1 MYIPN
6 SFADV
11 AVPVVADK
19 LFTYIIPV
27 HLQHI
32 VRAGIRVLVPFG
44 QRTIIGFVVDVK
56 DQSEKIDLKSI
67 LDVIDPEPIIPEDL
81 LKLTQW
87 ISDYYIAPRGKVL
100 KSAIIHNTFKTSKR
114 IVKLNI
120 QDFDSVVVNKKL
132 TPKQKIIIEE
142 LKKRKPLSIQQLQK
156 RLNINSIY
164 STLNSLTQLG
174 IIKIDEESIQHG
186 ITAKYEAGIM
196 LDDKSRKALQTWL
209 KELMFRPSKRYG
221 KQVTFIQHLL
231 RYDDKET
238 FISIPDIL
246 KKTKA
251 SLSTIR
257 SLEKNKIITIGK
269 REVIRSQEYEIYK
282 SALGSTDITLNN
294 YQKDALQKIINKV
307 QQSIFHTFLL
317 YGVTG
322 SGKTQVYIE
331 TITETIKHGKSA
343 IVLVPEIS
351 LTPQIVRRFKFHL
364 GDNVTVVH
372 SRMSAGERQDA
383 WRRAWEGKISV
394 VIGPRSAVFAPLKNL
409 GLIVVDEEHEASYK
423 QFDQT
428 PRYHARDAAIMR
440 ASYCNAVVV
449 LGSATPSIESFTNA
463 LNNKYTLLELP
474 ERVDNAKLPDI
485 HLVDMTE
492 ERGRKLQKH
501 RDRRKEELKKDPMKA
516 KFKKQKFEIGSISDL
531 LREKIEDRLK
541 KKEGIILLQNRR
553 GFSPFVECPNCGYV
567 ETCDNCTISLTYHG
581 TTKLLRC
588 HYCGSVKQTSIFCPN
603 CQSLDIQYR
612 GFGTQRVEEELLKLF
627 RGLRLLRMDLDTT
640 STRGAHDK
648 LLKKFSDGEADILLG
663 TQMVAKGLDFSRV
676 TLVGVI
682 SADTQMLLPDF
693 RSAERTFQLLTQVA
707 GRAGR
712 SNLAGEVII
721 QTYQPK
727 HQSLQHVLKHE
738 FKSFYEDEI
747 AFRKELNYPPFSRLI
762 LIEFKGKQEN
772 DVIKNSSKFAELL
785 KKYTKYFI
793 TLGPAAAAITKL
805 KGQHRWHIIVKS
817 LKTVDPAGKFVHKA
831 IQQAIQD
838 YQKSTVGKSKSVKMI
853 IDVDPVGM
861 M

>member
-1 MYIPN
+1 MN
-6 SFADV
+6 VHNLFADV
-11 AVPVVADK
+11 AVPVVIDK
-19 LFTYIIPV
+19 LFTYIIPP
-27 HLQHI
+27 HLQHM
-32 VRAGIRVLVPFG
+32 VNTGIRVLVPFG
-44 QRTIIGFVVDVK
+44 GRTAIGLIINVK
-56 DQSEKIDLKSI
+56 AQSEKINLKSI
-67 LDVIDPEPIIPEDL
+67 LDVIDPAPIIPEDL
-81 LKLTQW
+81 LKLAQW
-87 ISDYYIAPRGKVL
+87 ISDYYFAPIGKVL
-100 KSAIIHNTFKTSKR
+100 KSALVHSTFKTGKR
-114 IVKLNI
+114 MVSLNI
-120 QDFDSVVVNKKL
+120 QDIESKISEKKL
-132 TPKQKIIIEE
+132 TAQQKIIIEQ
-142 LKKRKPLSIQQLQK
+142 LKKKKPLSIPQLQK
-156 RLNINSIY
+156 CLKTKNIY
-164 STLNSLTQLG
+164 SALNLCTQLG
-174 IIKIDEESIQHG
+174 IIKIEEKLMPHKIA
-186 ITAKYEAGIM
+186 AKYEAGVM
-196 LDDKSRKALQTWL
+196 LDEKARETLQTWL

-221 KQVTFIQHLL
+221 KQVTLMHHLL
-231 RYDDKET
+231 RHGDKET
-238 FISIPDIL
+238 FISIQDIL
-246 KKTKA
+246 KTAKV

-257 SLEKNKIITIGK
+257 SLEKNNIIKIEK
-269 REVIRSQEYEIYK
+269 REVMRSPEYVFYQ

-294 YQKDALQKIINKV
+294 YQQDALEKIIGKV
-307 QQSIFHTFLL
+307 RQSIFHTYLL
-317 YGVTG
+317 YGITG

-331 TITETIKHGKSA
+331 AINETIKHGKSA

-364 GDNVTVVH
+364 GDHVTVVH
-372 SRMSAGERQDA
+372 SRMSVGERQDA
-383 WRRAWEGKISV
+383 WRTAWEGKISV

-409 GLIVVDEEHEASYK
+409 GLIIVDEEHEASYK

-428 PRYHARDAAIMR
+428 PRYHARDAAVIR

-492 ERGRKLQKH
+492 ERAKKLQKH
-501 RDRRKEELKKDPMKA
+501 RDQRKEELKKDPMKS
-516 KFKKQKFEIGSISDL
+516 KLKKPKFEIGSISDL
-531 LREKIEDRLK
+531 LKEKIEDRLK

-553 GFSPFVECPNCGYV
+553 GFSPFVECPKCGYV
-567 ETCDNCTISLTYHG
+567 EMCNNCTISMTYHG

-588 HYCGSVKQTSIFCPN
+588 HYCGSVKQLSIFCPK
-603 CQSLDIQYR
+603 CQSLDILYR

-627 RGLRLLRMDLDTT
+627 PGLKLLRMDLDTT

-727 HQSLQHVLKHE
+727 HQSLQYVLRHE

-747 AFRKELNYPPFSRLI
+747 TFRKELNYPPFSRLI
-762 LIEFKGKQEN
+762 LIEFKGIKEN
-772 DVIKNSSKFAELL
+772 DVIRNSSKFAELL
-785 KKYTKYFI
+785 KKYNKHFI
-793 TLGPAAAAITKL
+793 TLGPAAAALSKL
-805 KGQHRWHIIVKS
+805 KGQYRWHIIIKS
-817 LKTVDPAGKFVHKA
+817 LKNADPAGKYVHDA
-831 IQQAIQD
+831 LQHAIQD
-838 YQKSTVGKSKSVKMI
+838 YRKSTFGKSKSIKMI
-853 IDVDPVGM
+853 LDVDPVGM

>member
-1 MYIPN
+1 MNVPHA
-6 SFADV
+6 FADI
-11 AVPVVADK
+11 AVPVVVEK
-19 LFTYIIPV
+19 LFTYAIPI
-27 HLQHI
+27 HLLPL
-32 VRAGIRVLVPFG
+32 VKAGIRVLVPFG
-44 QRTIIGFVVDVK
+44 KRNLIGFVVETKERSD
-56 DQSEKIDLKSI
+56 KIDLKTI
-67 LDVIDPEPIIPEDL
+67 LDVIDPEPIIHEDL

-87 ISDYYIAPRGKVL
+87 ISDYYIAPRSKVL
-100 KSAIIHNTFKTSKR
+100 KSVLIHSTFKTGKR
-114 IVKLNI
+114 VVSLNL
-120 QDFDSVVVNKKL
+120 QDFESSVVHKKL
-132 TPKQKIIIEE
+132 TPKQKTIIEE
-142 LKKRKPLSIQQLQK
+142 LKKQTFLSISQLQK
-156 RLNINSIY
+156 RLQINSIH
-164 STLNSLTQLG
+164 STLNSLIELG
-174 IIKIDEESIQHG
+174 IIKIDEESVPRG
-186 ITAKYEAGIM
+186 IRVKHEAGIM
-196 LDDKSRKALQTWL
+196 LDEKIITTLQIWL

-221 KQVTFIQHLL
+221 KQVTLIQHLL
-231 RYDDKET
+231 SYDDKET

-246 KKTKA
+246 KRVKV

-257 SLEKNKIITIGK
+257 SLEKNKIIKIGN
-269 REVIRSQEYEIYK
+269 REVIRSPEYVMYQ

-294 YQKDALQKIINKV
+294 YQQNALGKIINKV

-322 SGKTQVYIE
+322 SGKTQVYIKA
-331 TITETIKHGKSA
+331 ITETIKRGKSA

-364 GDNVTVVH
+364 GDNVAVVH
-372 SRMSAGERQDA
+372 SRMSIGERQDA
-383 WRRAWEGKISV
+383 WRIAWEGKISV

-449 LGSATPSIESFTNA
+449 LGSATPSVESFTNA
-463 LNNKYTLLELP
+463 LSNKYTLLELP

-485 HLVDMTE
+485 HLVDMIE
-492 ERGRKLQKH
+492 ERGRRLQKH
-501 RDRRKEELKKDPMKA
+501 RDQRKDELKKDPIKA
-516 KFKKQKFEIGSISDL
+516 KFKKRKFEVGSISDI

-567 ETCDNCTISLTYHG
+567 EMCDNCTISLTYHG

-588 HYCGSVKQTSIFCPN
+588 HYCGSVKKGTIFCPK

-612 GFGTQRVEEELLKLF
+612 GFGTQRVEEELKKLF
-627 RGLRLLRMDLDTT
+627 PGTKLLRMDLDTT
-640 STRGAHDK
+640 STRGAHDRI
-648 LLKKFSDGEADILLG
+648 LKIFSDGEADILLG

-721 QTYQPK
+721 QTFQPK

-738 FKSFYEDEI
+738 FKSFYENEI
-747 AFRKELNYPPFSRLI
+747 TYRKELNYPPFSRLI
-762 LIEFKGKQEN
+762 LIEFKSTKEK
-772 DVIKNSSKFAELL
+772 DVVRHSSKFAELL
-785 KKYTKYFI
+785 KTYAKHFI
-793 TLGPAAAAITKL
+793 ILGPAAAALTKL
-805 KGQHRWHIIVKS
+805 RGQYRWHIIVKS

-831 IQQAIQD
+831 IRQAIQD
-838 YQKSTVGKSKSVKMI
+838 YHKSTIGKTKSVKMI

>member
-1 MYIPN
+1 MNIPN
-6 SFADV
+6 SFADI
-11 AVPVVADK
+11 AVPVVVDK
-19 LFTYIIPV
+19 LFTYIIPI
-27 HLQHI
+27 HLRHI
-32 VRAGIRVLVPFG
+32 VKAGIRVLVPFG
-44 QRTIIGFVVDVK
+44 RRTLIGFVVEIKEHSDK
-56 DQSEKIDLKSI
+56 MDLKSI
-67 LDVIDPEPIIPEDL
+67 FDVIDPEPIIPGDL

-100 KSAIIHNTFKTSKR
+100 KSALIHSTFKTGKR
-114 IVKLNI
+114 IVNLNI
-120 QDFDSVVVNKKL
+120 QDFESSVVNKKL
-132 TPKQKIIIEE
+132 TPKQKSIIEE
-142 LKKRKPLSIQQLQK
+142 LKKQKPLSIQQLQK
-156 RLNINSIY
+156 RLKINSIH

-174 IIKIDEESIQHG
+174 IIKIDEESIPHG
-186 ITAKYEAGIM
+186 ITVKHEAGIM
-196 LDDKSRKALQTWL
+196 LDEKTRKTLQTWL

-221 KQVTFIQHLL
+221 KQVTLIQHLL

-246 KKTKA
+246 KRAKA

-257 SLEKNKIITIGK
+257 SLEKNRIITIGK
-269 REVIRSQEYEIYK
+269 REVIRSAEYVMYQ

-294 YQKDALQKIINKV
+294 YQHDALRKIISKV
-307 QQSIFHTFLL
+307 QQSVFHTFLL

-331 TITETIKHGKSA
+331 AITETIKHGKSA

-351 LTPQIVRRFKFHL
+351 LTPQIVRRFKYHL

-372 SRMSAGERQDA
+372 SRMSVGERQDA
-383 WRRAWEGKISV
+383 WRTAWEGKISV
-394 VIGPRSAVFAPLKNL
+394 VIGPRSAVFAPLKNI

-449 LGSATPSIESFTNA
+449 LGSATPSVESFTNA

-485 HLVDMTE
+485 HLVDMIE

-501 RDRRKEELKKDPMKA
+501 RDQRKEELKKDPMKA
-516 KFKKQKFEIGSISDL
+516 KFKKRKFEIGSISGV

-567 ETCDNCTISLTYHG
+567 EMCDNCTISLTYHG

-627 RGLRLLRMDLDTT
+627 RGVKLLRMDLDTT
-640 STRGAHDK
+640 STRGAHDRI
-648 LLKKFSDGEADILLG
+648 LKKFSDGEADILLG

-727 HQSLQHVLKHE
+727 HQSLQHVLKHD

-762 LIEFKGKQEN
+762 LIEFKGTKEN
-772 DVIKNSSKFAELL
+772 DVIRNSSKFAEFL
-785 KKYTKYFI
+785 KKYDKHFI

-831 IQQAIQD
+831 IKQAIQD
-838 YQKSTVGKSKSVKMI
+838 YHKSTVGKSKSVKMI